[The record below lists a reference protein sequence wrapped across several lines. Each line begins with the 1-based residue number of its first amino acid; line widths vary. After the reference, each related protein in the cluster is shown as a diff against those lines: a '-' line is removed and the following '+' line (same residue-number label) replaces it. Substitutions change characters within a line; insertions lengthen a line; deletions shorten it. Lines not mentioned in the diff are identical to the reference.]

1 MSIAPRP
8 EAAPFMGDVHE
19 ELGHF
24 LSYFTGDRD
33 GLATDEIASLT
44 LTRYDSDVRDERFF
58 EAMQYLIG
66 GKAAF
71 SDDLI
76 KLRRSSFAF
85 IAQPDDPMILDK
97 IMDEPLP
104 RKRKEVS
111 LLRALRTSDLQISQS
126 GFLAVI
132 RLLQAHSTLSS
143 LYLVNNG
150 IKVSRRQFGLRKSRD

>member
-33 GLATDEIASLT
+33 GLSTNEIASLT
-44 LTRYDSDVRDERFF
+44 LTRYDSGVRDERFF
-58 EAMQYLIG
+58 EAMQYLIA

-71 SDDLI
+71 RYDLFN
-76 KLRRSSFAF
+76 LRRSC
-85 IAQPDDPMILDK
+85 LDSSVATK
-97 IMDEPLP
+97 AINDEIIMDEELP
-104 RKRKEVS
+104 RKRREVS
-111 LLRALRTSDLQISQS
+111 LVRLLRTSDLQISQS
-126 GFLAVI
+126 GFIATMK
-132 RLLQAHSTLSS
+132 LLQAHSTLSS

-150 IKVSRRQFGLRKSRD
+150 IRVRYVKDLNDD

>member
-44 LTRYDSDVRDERFF
+44 LTRYDSGVRDERFF

-71 SDDLI
+71 RDDLVE
-76 KLRRSSFAF
+76 LRRSCL
-85 IAQPDDPMILDK
+85 IYTVDDDAMLDK
-97 IMDEPLP
+97 VTEDPLP

-126 GFLAVI
+126 GFLAII

-143 LYLVNNG
+143 FHLVNNG
-150 IKVSRRQFGLRKSRD
+150 IKVRRS